1 VLKSHDGALPITVPR
16 DWQRS
21 FEPELIKRT
30 KPGSMGCKI
39 DLNIE
44 KVISL

>member
-21 FEPELIKRT
+21 FEPELIKITRL
-30 KPGSMGCKI
+30 GSMGCKI
-39 DLNIE
+39 DLNSE
-44 KVISL
+44 KIISL